1 MKKND
6 LSQSVFIT
14 GANRGMG
21 LGYVVHYL
29 KKGFSVV
36 ATAKNPDGVGE
47 LWLLEKEYPD
57 QLSVLGLDVS
67 CEASI
72 LNLVDQLQSMGVTFL
87 LAINNAGISLK
98 EEFGKW
104 TKATFETHFRVNTIG
119 PALVSQALLPFL
131 EKGAKLI
138 QVSSGLGS
146 LEKKSNLNDG
156 LDAYAA
162 SKCALH
168 SIAVNLAEKLR
179 TKNIMV
185 FVINPGWVKTKMGG
199 DKAPSTVNEAI
210 GDITGTIERL
220 TFEQTGSF
228 LSEKGDPIPW

>member
-1 MKKND
+1 MKIND
-6 LSQSVFIT
+6 FFQSVFIT

-29 KKGFSVV
+29 KKNFSVI
-36 ATAKNPDGVGE
+36 ATAKNPDSAGE
-47 LWLLEKEYPD
+47 LLRLKKEYPD
-57 QLSVLGLDVS
+57 QLSVLELDVS

-72 LNLVDQLQSMGVTFL
+72 LSLVDQLQSMGVTFL
-87 LAINNAGISLK
+87 LAINNAGISLE

-104 TKATFETHFRVNTIG
+104 TKATFEAHFRVNTIG
-119 PALVSQALLPFL
+119 PALISQALLPFL

-138 QVSSGLGS
+138 QISSGLGS
-146 LEKKSNLNDG
+146 LGQGSNLNNN
-156 LDAYAA
+156 LSAYAA

-168 SIAVNLAEKLR
+168 SITVHLAEKLR

-199 DKAPSTVNEAI
+199 DEAPTTIDEAI
-210 GDITGTIERL
+210 GNITGTIERL

-228 LSEKGDPIPW
+228 LSEKGEPILW